1 MKLTTI
7 KSIGIII
14 LGFLIIGGACNDS
27 FLQEKPKHLLSPES
41 FFQSEGDFRS
51 AVTGIYSCL
60 YGGWSGF
67 DCEFPLIL
75 TAGGEDVYSPWPIF
89 SDIDQCNAS
98 PASTVI
104 ASMWKSFYKAISNA
118 NNVIGNIE
126 TGRANG
132 VPQKALDEAE
142 GEACFMRAFSYFWL
156 VRLWGEVQLTT
167 LDNQHRIIEVPQS
180 SVADIYASIVENL
193 ETAEAKLPPTFPERG
208 RANQAVAKALL
219 AKVYLTMAGWPL
231 NKTEN
236 YALAK
241 AKAKEVIDMD
251 IYDLEE
257 NFADLWFV
265 KNKLTNKEIMF
276 AFYGSADGAQSN
288 MHVYSRYFCGDEN
301 GTGDWWSER
310 RLIDGMPDGPRK
322 DATFTTVYA
331 DGSTWL
337 NSLCLEPYG
346 GAAPQAAKYRDAG
359 KIWPF
364 EANTGSF
371 NGGEGFAVILRYAD
385 VLLMYA
391 EAANMVDGVPS
402 ADALE
407 AINKVRRRAMGLNYN
422 TPDATVDIAS
432 GISQADFDRAV
443 IDERNWELAFEF
455 NRWFDL
461 VRKEIMVEVN
471 KPRWPN
477 VSEKN
482 MLLPKPQAE
491 IEMTRGNLIQN
502 PGY

>member
-1 MKLTTI
+1 MKTI
-7 KSIGIII
+7 LIKLIGLVTVLLAIV
-14 LGFLIIGGACNDS
+14 GACNDS

-41 FFQSEGDFRS
+41 FFQSEDDFRA

-104 ASMWKSFYKAISNA
+104 STMWKSFYKAISNA

-126 TGRANG
+126 TGRTNG

-167 LDNQHRIIEVPQS
+167 LDNQYNITEVPQS
-180 SVADIYASIVENL
+180 SVADIYTSIVENL
-193 ETAEAKLPPTFPERG
+193 KTAEAKLPLTFPERG

-241 AKAKEVIDMD
+241 AKAKEVIDMG

-257 NFADLWFV
+257 NFADLWLV

-276 AFYGSADGAQSN
+276 AFYGSADGVQSN
-288 MHVYSRYFCGDEN
+288 MHVYARYFCGGEN

-322 DATFTTVYA
+322 DGTFTTVYT

-337 NSLCLEPYG
+337 TSECLAPYG
-346 GAAPQAAKYRDAG
+346 GPAPQAAKYRDAG

-371 NGGEGFAVILRYAD
+371 NGGEGFAVMLRYAD

-391 EAANMVDGVPS
+391 EAANMADGSPS
-402 ADALE
+402 SDALE
-407 AINKVRRRAMGLNYN
+407 AVNKVRRRAKGLDHN
-422 TPDATVDIAS
+422 TPDATVDIAP
-432 GISQADFDRAV
+432 GISKTDFDKAV

-461 VRKEIMVEVN
+461 VRKEIMIEVN
-471 KPRWPN
+471 KPKWPN

-491 IEMTRGNLIQN
+491 IEMTRGNLKQN
-502 PGY
+502 PEY